1 MKKTDFSPTSPLKK
15 ADVGIIKDKA
25 GAPRGKPRL
34 TQIVQSLSI
43 AAFVI
48 DRHHRITHCNQAF
61 EKLTGLVADA
71 LVGTSNQWRAF
82 YPAPRPT
89 LADFV
94 ADQTPEKEIFERYQ
108 DKCRKSALI
117 EGAYEAEDFFPG
129 LAEGGKWLFFTASPL
144 FDSQG
149 RVNGAIE
156 TLQDV
161 TDRKKSERALQ
172 KSERRLRALLD
183 FEPYPVVVFTLDGLV
198 TYVNPAFTEIF
209 GWALEELEGRRIP
222 YVPGHLKNETEQN
235 IKKLLDDRVIQRYE
249 TQRLTKDGR
258 LLDIVMR
265 AAIFSISPN
274 EPGGQI
280 VILRDVTREK
290 RMARTTEAI
299 LRISMALP
307 LHPFLE
313 ELLDYVN
320 SEVKHL
326 LNAEGAL
333 TILHDEERQELFIPG
348 AALDEAAVGRR
359 FKESRFPLNKLITGK
374 VIQTGQPI
382 IINDTAKTGAER
394 ILHEE
399 RDRKLGYQTR
409 NLVLVPLKT
418 FDRIIGALC
427 AINKKDGA
435 FDQTDEELLSMVAG
449 TVSLSI
455 ENARVTQEL
464 QQAYR
469 EVSSLNRA
477 KDKAINHLSH
487 ELITPAAILSSSI
500 RLLTQKLAGEKA
512 EALKIDLERIKR
524 NLDRVLEIQYEL
536 SDIISGR
543 PRHTRQMF
551 ALLLDQCADLLES
564 SAREFSGDEKLVDR
578 LRERIETLYGPRE
591 APSKEILLDQVVH
604 ERLEALRPL
613 FLHRQVEINTRLE
626 PEVTISLPPEVFQ
639 KVFDGLLRNA
649 VENTPDEGCLEI
661 LVQKED
667 GGSLLAIHDFGQG
680 IAAEDRKRIFEGFF
694 PTREVMDY
702 STKRPYDFNAG
713 GKGADLLRMKIL
725 SERYGFQI
733 ALSSKRCGHIP
744 RGSDH
749 CPGRISDCSFCRTP
763 ADCRASGET
772 VVSVHFPPRP
782 APVPAE
788 GSNPTAPA
796 GLHSNQAE

>member
-1 MKKTDFSPTSPLKK
+1 
-15 ADVGIIKDKA
+15 
-25 GAPRGKPRL
+25 L

-48 DRHHRITHCNQAF
+48 DRRHRITHCNRAF
-61 EKLTGLVADA
+61 EKLTGLAA
-71 LVGTSNQWRAF
+71 ESLVGTSKQWRAF

-94 ADQTPEKEIFERYQ
+94 VDQAPGEEVFQRYQ

-156 TLQDV
+156 TLQDI
-161 TDRKKSERALQ
+161 TDRKQSERALQ

-183 FEPYPVVVFTLDGLV
+183 FEPYPVVVFTLEGLV
-198 TYVNPAFTEIF
+198 NYLNPAFTEIF
-209 GWALEELEGRRIP
+209 GWTLEELEGKRIP
-222 YVPGHLKNETEQN
+222 YVPEGLKQETDEN
-235 IKKLLDDRVIQRYE
+235 IKRLMYDRVILRYE
-249 TQRLTKDGR
+249 SQRLTKDGR
-258 LLDIVMR
+258 LLDVVIR
-265 AAIFSISPN
+265 AAVFSISKD
-274 EPGGQI
+274 EPAGQI
-280 VILRDVTREK
+280 VILRDITREK
-290 RMARTTEAI
+290 RMAQTNEAM

-313 ELLDYVN
+313 DLLDFVN
-320 SEVKHL
+320 KEVKNL
-326 LNAEGAL
+326 LHSEGAI
-333 TILHDEERQELFIPG
+333 TVLHDEERQELYIPG
-348 AALDEAAVGRR
+348 AVLDAAEAGKR
-359 FKESRFPLNKLITGK
+359 FKESRFPLNELLTGK
-374 VIQTGQPI
+374 VIQTGRPI
-382 IINDTAKTGAER
+382 IVDDTAETGEDR
-394 ILHEE
+394 LLHQE

-418 FDRIIGALC
+418 FDRIIGALV
-427 AINKKDGA
+427 AINKKEGV
-435 FDQTDEELLSMVAG
+435 FDRTDEELLSMVAG
-449 TVSLSI
+449 TVALSI
-455 ENARVTQEL
+455 ENARVTREL
-464 QQAYR
+464 HQAYK

-487 ELITPAAILSSSI
+487 ELVTPAAILSSSI
-500 RLLTQKLAGEKA
+500 RLLYQKLTGEKA
-512 EALKIDLERIKR
+512 EALKTDLERIKR

-543 PRHTRQMF
+543 PRQIRQMLS
-551 ALLLDQCADLLES
+551 LLLDQCSDLLEAS
-564 SAREFSGDEKLVDR
+564 IQEFSGDEKLVER

-591 APSKEILLDQVVH
+591 ASSREFSLDQAVR

-613 FLHRQVEINTRLE
+613 FPQRQLEIITRLE
-626 PEVTISLPPEVFQ
+626 PGAEISLPPEVFQ

-649 VENTPDEGCLEI
+649 VENTPDGGCLEI
-661 LVQKED
+661 SVQKEKE
-667 GGSLLAIHDFGQG
+667 GSLLAIHDFGQG
-680 IAAEDRKRIFEGFF
+680 ITADDRKRVFEGFF

-725 SERYGFQI
+725 SERYGFRI
-733 ALSSKRCGHIP
+733 ALSSIRCGHIP
-744 RGSDH
+744 RESDL

-772 VVSVHFPPRP
+772 VVSVHFPLPP
-782 APVPAE
+782 AAVRVK
-788 GSNPTAPA
+788 GSP
-796 GLHSNQAE
+796 

>member
-1 MKKTDFSPTSPLKK
+1 MKKANSPKTSVRLKK
-15 ADVGIIKDKA
+15 DSGKTRDPYET
-25 GAPRGKPRL
+25 PRGKPRL
-34 TQIVQSLSI
+34 TQFVQSLSI

-48 DRHHRITHCNQAF
+48 DRRHRITHCNRAF
-61 EKLTGLVADA
+61 EKLTGLAA
-71 LVGTSNQWRAF
+71 ESLVGTSKQWRAF

-94 ADQTPEKEIFERYQ
+94 VDQTPEAEIFQRYQ

-144 FDSQG
+144 FDSRG

-198 TYVNPAFTEIF
+198 NYLNPAFTEIF
-209 GWALEELEGRRIP
+209 GWTLEELEGKTIP
-222 YVPGHLKNETEQN
+222 YVPHGLKQETDEN
-235 IKKLLDDRVIQRYE
+235 IKRLMYDRVILRYE
-249 TQRLTKDGR
+249 SQRLTKDGR
-258 LLDIVMR
+258 LLDVVIR
-265 AAIFSISPN
+265 AAVFSISKD
-274 EPGGQI
+274 EPAGQI
-280 VILRDVTREK
+280 VILRDITREK
-290 RMARTTEAI
+290 RMAQTNEAM

-313 ELLDYVN
+313 DLLDFVN
-320 SEVKHL
+320 KEVKNL
-326 LNAEGAL
+326 LNTEGAV
-333 TILHDEERQELFIPG
+333 TVLHDEERQELYIPG
-348 AALDEAAVGRR
+348 AVLDAADAGKR
-359 FKESRFPLNKLITGK
+359 FKESRFPLNELLTGK
-374 VIQTGQPI
+374 VIQTGRPI
-382 IINDTAKTGAER
+382 IVDDTTETGEDR
-394 ILHEE
+394 LLHEE
-399 RDRKLGYQTR
+399 RDRKLGYLTR

-418 FDRIIGALC
+418 FDRIIGALV
-427 AINKKDGA
+427 AINKKEGV
-435 FDQTDEELLSMVAG
+435 FDKTDEELLSMVAG

-464 QQAYR
+464 QQAYK
-469 EVSSLNRA
+469 EVTSLNRA
-477 KDKAINHLSH
+477 KGKAINHLSH
-487 ELITPAAILSSSI
+487 ELVTPAAILSSSI
-500 RLLTQKLAGEKA
+500 RLLSQKLAGEKA
-512 EALKIDLERIKR
+512 EALKTDLERIKR

-543 PRHTRQMF
+543 PRQIRQMLS
-551 ALLLDQCADLLES
+551 LLLDQCADLLEA
-564 SAREFSGDEKLVDR
+564 SAQEFSGDEKLVER

-591 APSKEILLDQVVH
+591 ASSREFYLDQAVR

-613 FLHRQVEINTRLE
+613 FLQRQLEIITRLE
-626 PEVTISLPPEVFQ
+626 PEAEISLPPEVFQ

-661 LVQKED
+661 SVQKEKE
-667 GGSLLAIHDFGQG
+667 GSLLAIHDFGQG
-680 IAAEDRKRIFEGFF
+680 ITAEDRKRIFEGFF

-725 SERYGFQI
+725 SERYGFRI
-733 ALSSKRCGHIP
+733 ALSSRRCAHIP
-744 RGSDH
+744 HDSDR

-772 VVSVHFPPRP
+772 VVSVHFPPPP
-782 APVPAE
+782 APAPAE
-788 GSNPTAPA
+788 ATA
-796 GLHSNQAE
+796 

>member
-1 MKKTDFSPTSPLKK
+1 MKTANSPKTDLRPKSESGKTRDPAEAS
-15 ADVGIIKDKA
+15 
-25 GAPRGKPRL
+25 RGKPRL

-48 DRHHRITHCNQAF
+48 DRRHRITHCNRAF
-61 EKLTGLVADA
+61 EKLTGLAA
-71 LVGTSNQWRAF
+71 ESLVGTSKQWRAF

-94 ADQTPEKEIFERYQ
+94 VDQAPEKEIFQRYQ

-129 LAEGGKWLFFTASPL
+129 LAKGGKWLFFTASPL

-156 TLQDV
+156 TLQDI
-161 TDRKKSERALQ
+161 TDRKQSERALQ

-183 FEPYPVVVFTLDGLV
+183 FEPYPVVVFTLEGLV
-198 TYVNPAFTEIF
+198 NYLNPAFTEIF
-209 GWALEELEGRRIP
+209 GWTLEELEGRKIP
-222 YVPGHLKNETEQN
+222 YVPEGLKQETDEN
-235 IKKLLDDRVIQRYE
+235 IKRLLYDRVILRYE
-249 TQRLTKDGR
+249 SQRLTKDGR
-258 LLDIVMR
+258 LLDVVIR
-265 AAIFSISPN
+265 AAVFSISKD
-274 EPGGQI
+274 EPAGQI
-280 VILRDVTREK
+280 VILRDITREK
-290 RMARTTEAI
+290 RMAQTNEAM

-313 ELLDYVN
+313 DLLDFVN
-320 SEVKHL
+320 KEVKNL
-326 LNAEGAL
+326 LHTEGAI

-348 AALDEAAVGRR
+348 AAYDEADVEKRM
-359 FKESRFPLNKLITGK
+359 KELRFPRNELLTGK

-382 IINDTAKTGAER
+382 IVDDTTQTGEDR
-394 ILHEE
+394 LLHEA
-399 RDRKLGYQTR
+399 RDKKIGFQTR
-409 NLVLVPLKT
+409 NLVLVPIKT
-418 FDRIIGALC
+418 AERIIGALC
-427 AINKKDGA
+427 AINKKEGA
-435 FDQTDEELLSMVAG
+435 FDQSDEELLSMVAG
-449 TVSLSI
+449 TVALSI
-455 ENARVTQEL
+455 ENARVTREL
-464 QQAYR
+464 HQAYK

-487 ELITPAAILSSSI
+487 ELVTPAAILSSSI
-500 RLLTQKLAGEKA
+500 RLLYQKLAGEKA
-512 EALKIDLERIKR
+512 EALKTDLERIKR

-543 PRHTRQMF
+543 PRQIRQMLS
-551 ALLLDQCADLLES
+551 LLLDQCSDLLEA
-564 SAREFSGDEKLVDR
+564 SAQEFSGDEKLVER

-591 APSKEILLDQVVH
+591 ASSREFSLDQAVR
-604 ERLEALRPL
+604 ERLKALGPL
-613 FLHRQVEINTRLE
+613 FPQRQVEIITRLE
-626 PEVTISLPPEVFQ
+626 PGAEISLPPEVFQ

-661 LVQKED
+661 SVQKGKE
-667 GGSLLAIHDFGQG
+667 GSLLAIHDFGQG
-680 IAAEDRKRIFEGFF
+680 ITAEDRKRIFEGFF

-725 SERYGFQI
+725 SERYGFRI

-744 RGSDH
+744 RDSDR

-772 VVSVHFPPRP
+772 VVSVHFPPP
-782 APVPAE
+782 PTAVPAD
-788 GSNPTAPA
+788 
-796 GLHSNQAE
+796 LHV